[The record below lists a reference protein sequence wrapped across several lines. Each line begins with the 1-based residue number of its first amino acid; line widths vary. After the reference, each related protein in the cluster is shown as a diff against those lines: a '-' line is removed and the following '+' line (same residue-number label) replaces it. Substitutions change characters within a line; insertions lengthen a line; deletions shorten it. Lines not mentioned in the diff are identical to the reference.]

1 MPRTL
6 AGLVALAG
14 LLALSP
20 LHAEEPW
27 KPHTTKDGLA
37 MERRAVSDSK
47 YFEYRIRTESPAPP
61 KAVLQGMW
69 SGLGEDLPPSVT
81 KRTFLSRAENEVVV
95 YDQIKTPVVSD
106 RDVAIRIRRLVHED
120 TGVMEVQFETVNQ
133 LAPPPDSK
141 YVRIP
146 MVRGGWI
153 IAPNGSGGST
163 LTYVCYSEP
172 GGSIPAFLVRG
183 AQQDQVFVDVKR
195 ILRRA
200 LVAK

>member
-1 MPRTL
+1 MTRTI
-6 AGLVALAG
+6 VALTA
-14 LLALSP
+14 LLVVSP
-20 LHAEEPW
+20 LSAEEPW
-27 KPHTTKDGLA
+27 KQHATKDGLSL
-37 MERRAVSDSK
+37 ERRSVPDSK
-47 YFEYRIRTESPAPP
+47 YYEYRIRTESPASPQ
-61 KAVLQGMW
+61 AVLRGMW
-69 SGLGEDLPPSVT
+69 SGLGEDLPPSVM

-106 RDVAIRIRRLVHED
+106 RDLALRIRRIVHAD
-120 TGVMEVQFETVNQ
+120 TGVIEVQFESANQ
-133 LAPPPDSK
+133 FAPPSDSK

-146 MVRGGWI
+146 MVRGGWT
-153 IAPNGSGGST
+153 IAPNAGGGSV

-200 LVAK
+200 LVNNN